1 MLCRDRFSE
10 LEKKVVLPFTLGKE
24 KGIWLVMHVQDG
36 VSKRSKK

>member
-10 LEKKVVLPFTLGKE
+10 LKKKNVLSFTVGKE

-36 VSKRSKK
+36 VRK